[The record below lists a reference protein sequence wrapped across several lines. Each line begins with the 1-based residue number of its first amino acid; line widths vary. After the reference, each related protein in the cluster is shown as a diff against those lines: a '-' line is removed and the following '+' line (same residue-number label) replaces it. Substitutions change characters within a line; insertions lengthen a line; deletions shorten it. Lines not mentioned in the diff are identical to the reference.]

1 MLRGTKI
8 FVGNLGRMLNMAAM
22 LANAQKSSPEP
33 VG

>member
-1 MLRGTKI
+1 MLRGNNI

-22 LANAQKSSPEP
+22 LVTAQKSSTEP